1 MSLGSMLTQSATL
14 KTYVYTEDS
23 LGNKIRGTV
32 TNLVIPCRLEM
43 TDSQE
48 VTFGGQTEVSNW
60 RAFLPPDAN
69 VDAEHQLVIDGA
81 TYEVLGKPAPE
92 VSPRGTHHNVVRL
105 RFVQ

>member
-1 MSLGSMLTQSATL
+1 MTTHLFGQTATL
-14 KTYVYTEDS
+14 KSYVYTEDS

-32 TNLVIPCRLEM
+32 TNREITGRLEM

-60 RAFLPPDAN
+60 RWFTEDSAI
-69 VDAEHQLVIDGA
+69 DAEHQLLIDGS

-92 VSPRGTHHNVVRL
+92 VSPRGTHHHVARL
-105 RFVQ
+105 RFVS